1 MKVELFKLQKF
12 VQAFAVTYNIANVVN
27 FFTQSCCDSKSFFD
41 DGSSITKAEASSK
54 LLDIINVICNWNS
67 NDADENCIAAITQ
80 FEADAIEYLGGFVL
94 YKAKSKFA
102 FASSIVEI
110 MTKPTPTEKLVKA
123 LEKKIKVDFTIEMR
137 VLFCC
142 LTLCILNVV
151 VKHSG
156 QGIK

>member
-27 FFTQSCCDSKSFFD
+27 FFTQSCDSKSFFD

-54 LLDIINVICNWNS
+54 LLDIINVICNWNL

-102 FASSIVEI
+102 FASSIVKI

-123 LEKKIKVDFTIEMR
+123 LEKKKK
-137 VLFCC
+137 
-142 LTLCILNVV
+142 LTLLS
-151 VKHSG
+151 K
-156 QGIK
+156 